1 MLIVQLLGLLVCYM
15 LLCLVFILALICL
28 KLDEVKKLLVKLDKP
43 TREEMLNSLTTG
55 QAQKEAIRISMLL
68 EEQYEKFARI
78 LRNEIVEGFSGKK

>member
-1 MLIVQLLGLLVCYM
+1 M
-15 LLCLVFILALICL
+15 LLCLAFILALICL

-78 LRNEIVEGFSGKK
+78 LRNEIVEGFGGKK